1 MAEYGSM
8 FLVSALGSI
17 LFLGGWNGPVPIAEW
32 IFGQHASG
40 LSGFAF
46 VVANLLGLVVF
57 MSKAVLCVTVMM
69 WIRWTFPRLRIDQ
82 VITTCWKY
90 CTPIAAVMFV
100 GVISWQLLGLP
111 SGADLLPHHQ
121 QGVRRLPGAVREGAF
136 GQTELL
142 LERESEDEKSA
153 MREAGSR
160 GPRHSVSDRGES

>member
-17 LFLGGWNGPVPIAEW
+17 LFLGGWNGPIPLAEW
-32 IFGQHASG
+32 VFGQHASG

-46 VVANLLGLVVF
+46 VVANLLGLTVF

-90 CTPIAAVMFV
+90 CTPISAVMFV
-100 GVISWQLLGLP
+100 GVINWQLLGLP
-111 SGADLLPHHQ
+111 NGSDLLPHHQ
-121 QGVRRLPGAVREGAF
+121 LGDRQLPGAVREGAF
-136 GQTELL
+136 GKNQLMPQAQS
-142 LERESEDEKSA
+142 RDEKSA
-153 MREAGSR
+153 RHKEAL
-160 GPRHSVSDRGES
+160 PAPLHAVSDRGES

>member
-1 MAEYGSM
+1 
-8 FLVSALGSI
+8 
-17 LFLGGWNGPVPIAEW
+17 
-32 IFGQHASG
+32 
-40 LSGFAF
+40 
-46 VVANLLGLVVF
+46 
-57 MSKAVLCVTVMM
+57 
-69 WIRWTFPRLRIDQ
+69 
-82 VITTCWKY
+82 
-90 CTPIAAVMFV
+90 MFV